1 MDTQDSKGTFA
12 RRATVVLGGI
22 LLVAGV
28 CMAGISTYSLF
39 TNLGIRPRDPLV
51 GVAMAAGGYFY
62 CHRGERSRLFGT
74 LLMVSALLLWKFTE

>member
-22 LLVAGV
+22 LLIAGIG
-28 CMAGISTYSLF
+28 MAAISTYSLF
-39 TNLGIRPRDPLV
+39 ADLGIRPRDPLV

-74 LLMVSALLLWKFTE
+74 LLMLSALLLWKFTE